1 MARFEMQM
9 PEEIMSDIKYI
20 HDNSEEIFGAM
31 TKAGAEVAQ
40 KRAISNAPNPKLKS
54 HIKVS
59 RTYKTPSD
67 DGINNKV
74 YINGYIPFTPP
85 RKSFIRNG
93 YVTKKGIPAD
103 FIAKVYE
110 YGRKGRPFPKRPFF
124 RKSFNKSAIEAAMKS
139 VQSSKSGGLLK

>member
-1 MARFEMQM
+1 MAKFEMQL
-9 PEEIMSDIKYI
+9 PEEIMRDVQYI
-20 HDNSEEIFGAM
+20 NDNSDEIFGAM

-40 KRAISNAPNPKLKS
+40 KKAISNAPNPKLKS

-74 YINGYIPFTPP
+74 YINGYIPFTAP
-85 RKSFIRNG
+85 RKTFIRNG

-103 FIAKVYE
+103 FLAKVFE
-110 YGRKGRPFPKRPFF
+110 YGRSGRPFPKRPFF
-124 RKSFNKSAIEAAMKS
+124 RKSFNQSAIEAAMKAA
-139 VQSSKSGGLLK
+139 QSSKSRGLLK